1 MIGSPLYV
9 ATLCNNDITQEHEIE
24 NRSYARW
31 KELIGVR
38 IQKGKSI
45 EMLSNNLIIP
55 SPLTGEG

>member
-1 MIGSPLYV
+1 MLQPF
-9 ATLCNNDITQEHEIE
+9 ATNNTTLVGEIE

-38 IQKGKSI
+38 IQKEKSI
-45 EMLSNNLIIP
+45 EMLSTNPIIP